1 MLLVVFQREVT
12 GDFTLELWFFE
23 LLTKIMTK
31 TSNLNTENISGDSRK
46 SMADVSVGEGGRL
59 VI

>member
-1 MLLVVFQREVT
+1 MDLAFKLNLLLKQPAGQGT
-12 GDFTLELWFFE
+12 
-23 LLTKIMTK
+23 
-31 TSNLNTENISGDSRK
+31 LNTENISGDSRK